1 MSAFLKKA
9 SQHKAGQSDL
19 ITRHEGARRRRS
31 GTARRFLRW
40 LGTQE
45 GVVLIIN
52 LVLAIALS
60 LATPVFLTRDNM
72 LAAGVAMAAMVIT
85 SMGTTLVQITGG
97 IDLSVGSSFGL
108 AGVMMATVLLRGAPL
123 WLGILVGVLVGVAI
137 GWINGMVITKL
148 EIDPFIATMGTM
160 TMFRGL
166 INVMTQ
172 SRSIRPP
179 AAYAGMVH
187 ATILGLP
194 PSFFLMIVAVV
205 VTDLLLRYW
214 RPARQFYYIGGS
226 RDHARLIGI
235 NVDRLQVLAYII
247 SGGLAALCGVL
258 FVMRSGSAHQ
268 GAGVELNMKVILAPF
283 LGGVGFGAGGSGLGA
298 FLGATM
304 LGIIINAI
312 QLLGVAVLWQNV
324 LIGALLIGAAL
335 IGVFRMRREM
345 RRSRRERRERRKQSG
360 VE

>member
-1 MSAFLKKA
+1 MSAFRKKP
-9 SQHKAGQSDL
+9 SQQMAEQSDSSAG
-19 ITRHEGARRRRS
+19 RPRRGIA
-31 GTARRFLRW
+31 GTFLRW

-45 GVVLIIN
+45 GVVLLIN
-52 LVLAIALS
+52 LGLAIALT
-60 LATPVFLTRDNM
+60 LATPVFLTWDNM

-85 SMGTTLVQITGG
+85 SMGTTLVLLTGG
-97 IDLSVGSSFGL
+97 LDLSVGSSFGL
-108 AGVMMATVLLRGAPL
+108 AGVMMATVLLRGVPL
-123 WLGILVGVLVGVAI
+123 WVGILVGVLVGVAI
-137 GWINGMVITKL
+137 GWINGIIITKL

-160 TMFRGL
+160 TMFRGV
-166 INVMTQ
+166 INVMTKN
-172 SRSIRPP
+172 RSIRPP

-187 ATILGLP
+187 AKILGLP
-194 PSFFLMIVAVV
+194 PSFVLMIVAVV

-214 RPARQFYYIGGS
+214 RPARQFFYLGGS

-235 NVDRLQVLAYII
+235 NVDRLQILAYVI
-247 SGGLAALCGVL
+247 SGGLAALSGVL

-268 GAGVELNMKVILAPF
+268 GAGIELNMKVILAPF

-324 LIGALLIGAAL
+324 LIGTLLIGAAL
-335 IGVFRMRREM
+335 IGVLRMRREM
-345 RRSRRERRERRKQSG
+345 RRSRRERRERRKQTG